1 MLDNYLKGLISEYA
15 DDVLDLETTRKVS
28 EFIASN
34 REAEEYLLRLQRLR
48 RLTRDELAEM
58 EDDPTLELR
67 IMNDLRLRS
76 FERTWWE
83 RVWDYRMFSPRVA
96 VAVGAVF
103 LLLVFALFTLFERP
117 VASFYRDT
125 KERVVE
131 MGDEAKSELEERGRE
146 LSEEIEGLLLPTEA
160 TEKTEPKANRRQTG
174 WAPEE
179 EFVA

>member
-83 RVWDYRMFSPRVA
+83 RVWDYRVFSPRVA
-96 VAVGAVF
+96 VAVGAVIILF
-103 LLLVFALFTLFERP
+103 L
-117 VASFYRDT
+117 
-125 KERVVE
+125 K
-131 MGDEAKSELEERGRE
+131 
-146 LSEEIEGLLLPTEA
+146 
-160 TEKTEPKANRRQTG
+160 
-174 WAPEE
+174 
-179 EFVA
+179 